1 MDLETYNKTLNSL
14 KTQLTRVLDQ
24 LDTLDPASEHYGSLS
39 DEMIEL
45 QNKLIALDSQYNAE
59 RKL

>member
-1 MDLETYNKTLNSL
+1 MDLEIYNKTLNSL

-24 LDTLDPASEHYGSLS
+24 LDTLDPASERYESLT

-45 QNKLIALDSQYNAE
+45 QNKLITLDNQYNAE
-59 RKL
+59 RK

>member
-14 KTQLTRVLDQ
+14 KTQLTGVMDQ
-24 LDTLDPASEHYGSLS
+24 LDPLDPASEHYESLS